1 MVKEIIRTLPDGEL
15 DFDGEETEDPEYQE
29 MLEDWRFEIST
40 YNY

>member
-1 MVKEIIRTLPDGEL
+1 MKDIYIKDPDGDI